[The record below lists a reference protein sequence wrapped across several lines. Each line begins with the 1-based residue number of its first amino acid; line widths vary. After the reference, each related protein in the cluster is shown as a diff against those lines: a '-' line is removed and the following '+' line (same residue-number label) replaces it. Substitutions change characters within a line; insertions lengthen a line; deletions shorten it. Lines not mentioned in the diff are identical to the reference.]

1 MKLLTLET
9 DLHWFPDHF
18 LTFSVFLSSFLFKIA
33 KICRMALDVGFS
45 HHFVKKLLFYYHI
58 LMQSIQKRVY
68 TSPTTNENGW
78 KNNGF
83 FIRGLNH
90 TRGTGKLFCQPSPIF
105 KLMGNFLPF
114 PKLSYRSVGQTV
126 QKLRLIVIWIP
137 FWPLSTLKTV
147 IFVKLN
153 VFLSLKLP
161 SVKLSETSFP
171 PWVDLNL

>member
-18 LTFSVFLSSFLFKIA
+18 LTFSGLFSSFLFKMA

-68 TSPTTNENGW
+68 TSPTMNKNGW

-90 TRGTGKLFCQPSPIF
+90 TKLKFSQNLTKNSLLYVKHLVIRKVREWGK
-105 KLMGNFLPF
+105 G
-114 PKLSYRSVGQTV
+114 
-126 QKLRLIVIWIP
+126 
-137 FWPLSTLKTV
+137 FWPHCEMLSKQDFEIKTEVFWWSTL
-147 IFVKLN
+147 
-153 VFLSLKLP
+153 
-161 SVKLSETSFP
+161 
-171 PWVDLNL
+171 